1 MTETHLGLLLIHPA
15 ITATPELVE
24 KAKDEAAAKHIRVG
38 DQFLI
43 NKLNDGSIK
52 LKDGKYDVISYL
64 TPEASESIKFPVKLI
79 PVLADAL
86 KVGGLLYGLSDA
98 YKVDALISGFQISND
113 AEYHWTKV
121 QISSETVA
129 IPLKSN
135 ISRNKTTTSKLPS
148 FKKSNITATK
158 PLPRFNKVIAE
169 PVKIAKLDDDLDEDE
184 DDEDVVNDSKAKY
197 FIDLNDDDFIEEDDL
212 VKEDED
218 VSTGITMITCG
229 KSKTKR
235 KRACKDCS
243 CGLKELEDQEI
254 DNVRKQQ
261 DTVVKFT
268 EEELTEIDFTIEGK
282 KVGGCG
288 SCSLGDAFR
297 CSGCPYLGLPAFKP
311 GQSINLNSILDD
323 L

>member
-1 MTETHLGLLLIHPA
+1 MTETQLGLLLIHPA

-24 KAKDEAAAKHIRVG
+24 KASNEAAAKHIIVK

-43 NKLNDGSIK
+43 NKLNDNSIK
-52 LKDGKYDVISYL
+52 LKDGVYDVIYYL

-113 AEYHWTKV
+113 VEYHWVKAV
-121 QISSETVA
+121 KSSETAA
-129 IPLKSN
+129 IPLKSKLN
-135 ISRNKTTTSKLPS
+135 STKTATSNLPS
-148 FKKSNITATK
+148 FKKSNK
-158 PLPRFNKVIAE
+158 PLPKFNKVIAE
-169 PVKIAKLDDDLDEDE
+169 PVKIIKQDDDLDEEEE
-184 DDEDVVNDSKAKY
+184 DAVSDAKAKY
-197 FIDLNDDDFIEEDDL
+197 FIDVNNDEFIEEDDL
-212 VKEDED
+212 VREDEY
-218 VSTGITMITCG
+218 VSDGITMITCG

-243 CGLKELEDQEI
+243 CGLKEIEDQEI

-261 DTVVKFT
+261 ELVVKFT
-268 EEELTEIDFTIEGK
+268 EDDLTEIDFTIEGK
-282 KVGGCG
+282 KIGGCG

-311 GQSINLNSILDD
+311 GQPINLNSILDD